1 MIIQNF
7 NHSYQVMCHLGRT
20 EKTEEFLC
28 SEIRSGEN
36 IPCLLVC
43 IKDSVLAKNV
53 TLFLEEEVK
62 GGEFTDYLECFQAE
76 GAFYMAF
83 CYSLWESLPERLNS
97 EFCSLRERAEIAKK
111 LLERLLLLNPHPY
124 FAWNALKSDQITV
137 NRSLEVA
144 FNYHLEQMVQFGAYT
159 MGKVVKRLSAV
170 LRQLFA
176 EEEKN
181 HLHPL
186 LDGYLNALEQ
196 WESWSYLKLYK
207 EFMPV
212 YEELLNKNTEKQV
225 PQSFW
230 FRLWNRVKKI
240 LVYLKKIL
248 AVALVAVT
256 VLYVVKELGDDS
268 GSRVVSQ
275 TMSQIG
281 ELMIESTETPKQ
293 QNGE

>member
-7 NHSYQVMCHLGRT
+7 NRSYQVMCHLGST

-28 SEIRSGEN
+28 SEIHSGEN
-36 IPCLLVC
+36 TACLLVR
-43 IKDSVLAKNV
+43 ITDSALAKHV
-53 TLFLEEEVK
+53 TLFLEEK
-62 GGEFTDYLECFQAE
+62 IKDREFADYLECFQAE
-76 GAFYMAF
+76 GAFYVVF
-83 CYSLWESLPERLNS
+83 CYSLWESLPDRLGS

-124 FAWNALKSDQITV
+124 FAWNALKPDQITV

-144 FNYHLEQMVQFGAYT
+144 FNYHLEQVGQFDAYT
-159 MGKVVKRLSAV
+159 MRDVVKRLLV
-170 LRQLFA
+170 VFRQLFA

-196 WESWSYLKLYK
+196 WESWSYLKFYK

-230 FRLWNRVKKI
+230 FRLWSRIKKI
-240 LVYLKKIL
+240 FVFLKKIL
-248 AVALVAVT
+248 AVLLIAVT
-256 VLYVVKELGDDS
+256 ILYVVGELQDDS
-268 GSRVVSQ
+268 GSRVVSK
-275 TMSQIG
+275 TISQIG
-281 ELMIESTETPKQ
+281 ELVIESTETPKQ
-293 QNGE
+293 QNER